1 MNTPT
6 NTTNPTN
13 AFWTKTLCAAALT
26 LALACSAISASAA
39 TFNASK
45 SGIKSIATVNW
56 SQYGAPGS
64 LVANPSM
71 FVGSTGMTGLIGFQG
86 GGNGKAVAAKG
97 ISGISPIITG
107 LGPDVTGQAISGDDW
122 FGNFAPDESL
132 LWTNSPGQGPLTIL
146 FDQGV
151 PGAGTQI
158 QADFYGP
165 FTVEMTAYDLNL
177 NVLGSFREDGVSN
190 NMGDGSAI
198 FLGVTDSTA
207 DIGAISY
214 SLVSCNGDC
223 ADFAIND
230 LVIGPAASPTPEPG
244 TLALL
249 GTGIVGLSGYLRRRL
264 RG

>member
-1 MNTPT
+1 MKTLINKT
-6 NTTNPTN
+6 NTTN
-13 AFWTKTLCAAALT
+13 AFWSKTLCAAALS
-26 LALACSAISASAA
+26 LALACSATSARAA
-39 TFNASK
+39 GFNSSK
-45 SGIKSIATVNW
+45 SGIKSIATVSW
-56 SQYGAPGS
+56 SQFGGPGS
-64 LVANPSM
+64 LVSSPSA
-71 FVGSTGMTGLIGFQG
+71 FGATNGMTGLIGFQG
-86 GGNGKAVAAKG
+86 GGNGKAIGTKG

-122 FGNFAPDESL
+122 IGNFYGDETA

-146 FDQGV
+146 FNQGV

-223 ADFAIND
+223 GDFAINE

>member
-6 NTTNPTN
+6 NTTN
-13 AFWTKTLCAAALT
+13 AFWTKTLCAAALS
-26 LALACSAISASAA
+26 LVLACCATSASAA
-39 TFNASK
+39 GFNSSK

-56 SQYGAPGS
+56 SQFGAPGS
-64 LVANPSM
+64 LVPNPSL
-71 FVGSTGMTGLIGFQG
+71 FVGSTGVTGLIGFQG
-86 GGNGKAVAAKG
+86 GGNGKAIGAKG
-97 ISGISPIITG
+97 ISGISPIMNG
-107 LGPDVTGQAISGDDW
+107 LGDGVTGQAISGDDW
-122 FGNFAPDESL
+122 FGNFYGDETL

-214 SLVSCNGDC
+214 SLVGCASDC
-223 ADFAIND
+223 GDFAIND
-230 LVIGPAASPTPEPG
+230 LVIGPQATPEPG

-249 GTGIVGLSGYLRRRL
+249 GTGVLGLGGLLRRRL
-264 RG
+264 LG